1 MPYGRFIAGFFIAA
15 LALATGNPV
24 ATGEGLQN
32 PIDNPGFIHFFN
44 NEYDEALAYFDNQVK
59 ARPNDPDQ
67 YNHVAQTILYR
78 ELFHDGALESQLV
91 SGNSV
96 FLKRSKLE
104 MTAANKG
111 RFGSCIKRAITLS
124 EARIRNNPQDLVA
137 FYQLGVAHGLQANYF
152 FLIDKAWMDSLREA
166 SAARK
171 AQEQALA
178 INPNFIDAHLI
189 LGVYQ
194 YVVGC
199 LPFYLRAAGFIG
211 GFHGDKESGIRQLR
225 LVASQGILNCYD
237 AKVILAV
244 IYRREH
250 RPQQAIPLLQ
260 ELARQF
266 DRNYLFRFE
275 QVQMYSDLGD
285 EKSALAVLTTIEGLR
300 RAGAPGYEDLP
311 AEKVQ
316 YVTGN
321 LHFWYGNL
329 DRALENLKQ
338 ATGNIHQL
346 DLSTAVMAWL
356 RLGQVYDLQGKHG
369 EAVAAYRASMRTA
382 PSSDV
387 AEEAKGYIA
396 NPYKKKPKE
405 DGRS

>member
-1 MPYGRFIAGFFIAA
+1 MPYGRFITGFFIAA
-15 LALATGNPV
+15 LAVTTGNPV
-24 ATGEGLQN
+24 ATGENLQD
-32 PIDNPGFIHFFN
+32 PTHNPGFIHFFN

-59 ARPNDPDQ
+59 VRPSDPDQ
-67 YNHVAQTILYR
+67 YNHIAQTILYR
-78 ELFHDGALESQLV
+78 ELFHNGALESQLV
-91 SGNSV
+91 SGNGMY
-96 FLKRSKLE
+96 LKRSKLE
-104 MTAANKG
+104 MMAANKE
-111 RFGSCIKRAITLS
+111 RFGSCIKRAISLS
-124 EARIRNNPQDLVA
+124 EERIRNNPQDVTA

-152 FLIDKAWMDSLREA
+152 FLIEKTWMDSLREA

-171 AQEQALA
+171 AQERVLQ
-178 INPNFIDAHLI
+178 INPDFVDAHLI

-199 LPFYLRAAGFIG
+199 LPFYLRAAGFVG
-211 GFHGDKESGIRQLR
+211 GFHGDKEGGIRQLQ
-225 LVASQGILNCYD
+225 LVASKGILNNYD

-260 ELARQF
+260 DLARQF

-285 EKSALAVLTTIEGLR
+285 EKSALAVLATIEDLQ

-311 AEKVQ
+311 EEKVQ

-321 LHFWYGNL
+321 LHFWYGDL
-329 DRALENLKQ
+329 GRALENLRQ
-338 ATGNIHQL
+338 ATNGVNQL
-346 DLSTAVMAWL
+346 DLSTAVMAWM

-369 EAVAAYRASMRTA
+369 EAIAAYRASMRTA
-382 PSSDV
+382 PSSEV
-387 AEEAKGYIA
+387 AEEAKSYIA
-396 NPYKKKPKE
+396 SPYKRRTKE